1 MTACTLPS
9 SIALAYGGMAT
20 QVSSFRSL
28 HGAHYPLDAVRW
40 RRPEVDRMEYVLP
53 AIVAVVVGPLSAWIT
68 VKLSLRRFRA
78 EKWWEMRVEA
88 YRRVIEALHDA
99 TKYPEAHFDAAVEGY
114 KISDKGKEE
123 LRFIARKASIEILRA
138 TETGAL
144 LLSSRALC
152 RLRKYQEERME
163 VGHSGVDIAS
173 QYDLHLGAINTCL
186 NDLIDIARRDLKI
199 DG

>member
-1 MTACTLPS
+1 MENAVAIPAGIV
-9 SIALAYGGMAT
+9 IA
-20 QVSSFRSL
+20 
-28 HGAHYPLDAVRW
+28 AV
-40 RRPEVDRMEYVLP
+40 
-53 AIVAVVVGPLSAWIT
+53 SAWIT
-68 VKLSLRRFRA
+68 VQLSLRRFRA
-78 EKWWEMRVEA
+78 EKWWEMKVEA

-114 KISDKGKEE
+114 KISDEGKEE
-123 LRFIARKASIEILRA
+123 LRLIARKASIEILRA
-138 TETGAL
+138 TETGGL

-163 VGHSGVDIAS
+163 VDHSGVDIAS

>member
-78 EKWWEMRVEA
+78 EKWWELGFHPVLPLTRRKPMNGIMIRIRSNQAMRG
-88 YRRVIEALHDA
+88 ALSPGNAQVSGDGPPCR
-99 TKYPEAHFDAAVEGY
+99 TGSPSTPSSCG
-114 KISDKGKEE
+114 
-123 LRFIARKASIEILRA
+123 
-138 TETGAL
+138 ETGAGDTGQSAPQAGRGCEATACRRERPNENPDRRRSL
-144 LLSSRALC
+144 PHRAEHRPHPSLQTDPGQ
-152 RLRKYQEERME
+152 R
-163 VGHSGVDIAS
+163 
-173 QYDLHLGAINTCL
+173 T
-186 NDLIDIARRDLKI
+186 
-199 DG
+199 